1 MNKKTVSVLK
11 YVLGLGLGLVLLY
24 FALRNVD
31 FDEVKEGFQ
40 KANYLWVGLGLLV
53 AILSHWFRAVRWK
66 MLLKAAGYESNSVN
80 LFAAIMVGY
89 MVNQA
94 VPRAGEISRATL
106 GARTERIPIGVSFG
120 TLITDRI
127 FDVICLGLLLVG
139 VVALQFDQIQVI
151 IDNAFKSSGNAE
163 SGSGGGSTLLI
174 VLGSGFVLGAILFFA
189 LRKRL
194 EKISLF
200 AKLYDFVDK
209 MWAAIKS
216 VGNMKQPLLFLFY
229 TIGIWVCYIMMT
241 YLVFFALEET
251 ANLPFIFALTAFTMG
266 GIGMVFPAPGGIGS
280 YHFAIILSFVA
291 YATAFNWTETEA
303 NRIGTNIA
311 FIIHTSQLIMMILV
325 GFLCYLYLVPKVKV
339 AEEVTE
345 ETGDSKVDLQ
355 PSKAN

>member
-139 VVALQFDQIQVI
+139 VVALQFEQIQVI
-151 IDNAFKSSGNAE
+151 IDSAFESSGN
-163 SGSGGGSTLLI
+163 SGDGGGGSTLLI
-174 VLGSGFVLGAILFFA
+174 ILGVGFVLGAVLFFA

-194 EKISLF
+194 EKISLM

-216 VGNMKQPLLFLFY
+216 VGNMKQPLLFLAY
-229 TIGIWVCYIMMT
+229 TIGIWACYIMMT

-251 ANLPFIFALTAFTMG
+251 ANLPFLFALTAFTMG

-291 YATAFNWTETEA
+291 YAAAFNWTEAEA

-339 AEEVTE
+339 AEEVKE
-345 ETGDSKVDLQ
+345 GESESQMDLQ